1 MNALTANA
9 AFHALTGVAR
19 SVAKFTTE
27 PLAAD
32 LFAWSAMTGTD
43 IRIQSRLELLK
54 VPFTAVTP
62 VSLLKAR
69 LERRI
74 EAERG
79 KQERGHWS
87 ADWNRL
93 IALKQALATVEAFEG
108 AQ

>member
-1 MNALTANA
+1 MNALTSNA
-9 AFHALTGVAR
+9 AFRALQGVAR
-19 SVAKFTTE
+19 SVKQFTTE
-27 PLAAD
+27 PLVAD

-43 IRIQSRLELLK
+43 IRLQSRLELLN
-54 VPFTAVTP
+54 VPFTAATP

-69 LERRI
+69 LGRRI

-93 IALKQALATVEAFEG
+93 IALKQALATVEAFER
-108 AQ
+108 AS

>member
-1 MNALTANA
+1 MNAPASNA
-9 AFHALTGVAR
+9 AFHALQGIAR
-19 SVAKFTTE
+19 SVQQFATE

-32 LFAWSAMTGTD
+32 LFAWCAMTGTD
-43 IRIQSRLELLK
+43 IRLRSRLELLK
-54 VPFTAVTP
+54 LPFSAALP
-62 VSLLKAR
+62 VSMLKAR

-93 IALKQALATVEAFEG
+93 VALKQALATVEAFER
-108 AQ
+108 AA